1 MRAEDGD
8 SEATL
13 EKKLVVATA
22 KDEFRELRDTE
33 GYTFSEYL
41 NALRDQANHDA
52 DFLAEAHKMSEQLYH
67 DEAVSDEDYVKYRDQ
82 INQKLK
88 ERGLPEIE

>member
-1 MRAEDGD
+1 
-8 SEATL
+8 
-13 EKKLVVATA
+13 
-22 KDEFRELRDTE
+22 
-33 GYTFSEYL
+33 
-41 NALRDQANHDA
+41 
-52 DFLAEAHKMSEQLYH
+52 MSEQLYH